1 MCGAPTDNGGVGRP
15 RVYCSPACR
24 QRAYRART
32 WQGTPRQSG
41 ARKRR
46 AAKLAS
52 ALVGKAACVQVLLT
66 EPESEP
72 VLADFSASDLTHAAL
87 DYARELLV
95 VLER

>member
-1 MCGAPTDNGGVGRP
+1 M
-15 RVYCSPACR
+15 
-24 QRAYRART
+24 
-32 WQGTPRQSG
+32 
-41 ARKRR
+41 
-46 AAKLAS
+46 
-52 ALVGKAACVQVLLT
+52 GKAACVQVLLT